1 MEIYRVS
8 RKSRALGTGIPR
20 CVSGMGAYSLNPVRG
35 CLMACAY
42 CAYRALPSSPPD
54 DEIYVYE
61 DIAEQLREE
70 LDRMDRSGHRP
81 SLVLLNTG
89 ADCFMGVA
97 EVDRIASDCL
107 EILLKRKIPVQITT
121 KGNLPRE
128 LLTLLARHPER
139 VRVWSSIPA
148 TSPEFYSRYE
158 PNAPGLAHRLA
169 TIKALTRAGIDTRVK
184 IEPLIPTEND
194 AEAELEDVLR
204 SVYRTGVRRF
214 SASYLQMRL
223 GVEKRLRAR
232 IGPMRTNLI
241 AQWYRRKTTGDRP
254 DLDDGIERSE
264 TLPPREHRLE
274 SYRVLWKLARNLR
287 MGMSICSCRNPD
299 IHGGACYEV
308 PERTSSGPGPRK
320 QLDLL

>member
-20 CVSGMGAYSLNPVRG
+20 CVSGAGAYSLNPVRG

-42 CAYRALPSSPPD
+42 CAYRALPSSPED
-54 DEIYVYE
+54 DEIYLYQ
-61 DIAEQLREE
+61 DIAEQLSEE

-89 ADCFMGVA
+89 ADCFMGLS
-97 EVDRIASDCL
+97 EVDRIAADCIG
-107 EILLKRKIPVQITT
+107 ILLKRKIPVQITT
-121 KGNLPRE
+121 KGILPRD
-128 LLTLLARHPER
+128 LLALLQRHPDL
-139 VRVWSSIPA
+139 VRIWTSIPA
-148 TSPEFYSRYE
+148 ISRGFYLRYE
-158 PNAPGLAHRLA
+158 PNAPDLAHRLGSLD
-169 TIKALTRAGIDTRVK
+169 ALRRAGLDVRVK
-184 IEPLIPTEND
+184 LEPLIPTEND
-194 AEAELEDVLR
+194 GQAELEELLR
-204 SVYRTGVRRF
+204 AIYRTGVRRV

-241 AQWYRRKTTGDRP
+241 AQWYRRSVPGSRP
-254 DLDDGIERSE
+254 DRDDDVEHTEI
-264 TLPPREHRLE
+264 LPPREHRLE
-274 SYRVLWKLARNLR
+274 AYRVLWTLARQLG
-287 MGMSICSCRNPD
+287 MGMNICSCRNPD

-308 PERTSSGPGPRK
+308 PNRAAAAPGPKK